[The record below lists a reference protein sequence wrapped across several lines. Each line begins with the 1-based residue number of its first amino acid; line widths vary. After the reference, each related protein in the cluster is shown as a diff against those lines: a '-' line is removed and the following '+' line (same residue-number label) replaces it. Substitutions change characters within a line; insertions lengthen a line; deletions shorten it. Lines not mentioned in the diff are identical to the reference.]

1 MNRDEFAARAAAN
14 FPTHQFPAEFR
25 PALVSDQFF
34 PVVIRIT
41 FYAIDQLLLA
51 VNKLANSEASEQMS
65 RSTWLDLWALNESL
79 FTFIYRFGAAVHALY
94 GFPPVGTPWWYFTA
108 RIGRHYQSIPLSRAS
123 LLLPSR
129 SADRPPVVHLDF

>member
-25 PALVSDQFF
+25 PALVSDQFY

-79 FTFIYRFGAAVHALY
+79 FTFIYRFGSYIYDLGY
-94 GFPPVGTPWWYFTA
+94 GFPPVSSPWWYFVA
-108 RIGRHYQSIPLSRAS
+108 RIGRHYHSIPISRAS
-123 LLLPSR
+123 LLLPTR
-129 SADRPPVVHLDF
+129 VHMMC